1 MKPTIF
7 DRRGGSSTEAAK
19 LSSRGLRS
27 SFVSVI
33 VATVVVCAATARQDR
48 AMEVQPTGGALGA
61 YVTGVD
67 LGAPQTSETTRAIR
81 DAWLEH
87 LVLVFPDQPVSE
99 AAFLAFAASLGQPA
113 RYPFVTGLDDY
124 PEIIEVKKL
133 AHEKN
138 NFGGIWHSDTVY
150 LDEPPM
156 ASMLVARVLPPVGG
170 DPEFANMYLA
180 WDELPA
186 DLKTVI
192 EPLTAVNRSDLVDVS
207 KTRSDRLAD
216 ADQSERDAFRS
227 EHPAVRTHPET
238 GRKALYVN
246 IAHTSHFVGMTEAES
261 RPILEEIFSHQIRPD
276 FVWRLQWAAG
286 MLTLWDNRCLLHNPI
301 NDYSGH
307 RRVMHRITLAGDR
320 PI

>member
-1 MKPTIF
+1 MV
-7 DRRGGSSTEAAK
+7 RVA
-19 LSSRGLRS
+19 
-27 SFVSVI
+27 SV
-33 VATVVVCAATARQDR
+33 RKDED
-48 AMEVQPTGGALGA
+48 MEIQPTGGALGA

-67 LGAPQTSETTRAIR
+67 LETPQSNEITRAIR

-87 LVLVFPDQPVSE
+87 LVLVFPNQPVSE
-99 AAFLAFAASLGQPA
+99 AAFLAFATTLGQPA
-113 RYPFVTGLDDY
+113 RYPFVTGLNEY

-156 ASMLVARVLPPVGG
+156 ASMLVARDLPPAGG
-170 DPEFANMYLA
+170 DTEFANMYRA

-186 DLKTVI
+186 DLQTVI
-192 EPLTAVNRSDLVDVS
+192 EPLTAINRSDLADVS

-216 ADQSERDAFRS
+216 ADQPKREAFRS
-227 EHPAVRTHPET
+227 AHPAVRTHPET

-246 IAHTSHFVGMTEAES
+246 VAHTSHFVGMSEADS
-261 RPILEEIFSHQIRPD
+261 RPILEAIFAHQVRPD
-276 FVWRLQWAAG
+276 FVWRLQWTAG
-286 MLTLWDNRCLLHNPI
+286 MLALWDNRCLLHNPI
-301 NDYSGH
+301 NDYDGH

-320 PI
+320 PL